1 MLFENP
7 PKNIGSLIAKS
18 ADLTNKP
25 FVHSVVKIN
34 GEYEFE
40 DENIDLTVN
49 ILCRDKEGKRLEI
62 YDLELELFKSN
73 KELVLVISKLNF
85 PDEPINDPFAAGFE
99 PEDDPNKPAAFAM
112 ISRGKFRIPDYR
124 GAAVGACRI
133 EVRDLGAVEPRPTI
147 DDVRRLDGGNYHID
161 VRPDSN
167 KLVIELKTES

>member
-7 PKNIGSLIAKS
+7 PKNIESLIAKS

-40 DENIDLTVN
+40 DEDIDLTVN

-85 PDEPINDPFAAGFE
+85 PDEPILWCGV
-99 PEDDPNKPAAFAM
+99 KTLWM
-112 ISRGKFRIPDYR
+112 
-124 GAAVGACRI
+124 
-133 EVRDLGAVEPRPTI
+133 
-147 DDVRRLDGGNYHID
+147 
-161 VRPDSN
+161 DSN
-167 KLVIELKTES
+167 NGKKCNSPKYSSGLENLANRIKSFID

>member
-1 MLFENP
+1 MLFENS
-7 PKNIGSLIAKS
+7 PKNIESLIAKS

-40 DENIDLTVN
+40 EDDIDLTVN

-85 PDEPINDPFAAGFE
+85 PDEPILWCGV
-99 PEDDPNKPAAFAM
+99 KTLWM
-112 ISRGKFRIPDYR
+112 
-124 GAAVGACRI
+124 
-133 EVRDLGAVEPRPTI
+133 
-147 DDVRRLDGGNYHID
+147 
-161 VRPDSN
+161 DSN
-167 KLVIELKTES
+167 NGKKSNPPKYSARLENLANRIKSFID

>member
-7 PKNIGSLIAKS
+7 PKNIESLIAKS

-40 DENIDLTVN
+40 DEDIDLTVN

-85 PDEPINDPFAAGFE
+85 PDEPILWCGV
-99 PEDDPNKPAAFAM
+99 KTLWM
-112 ISRGKFRIPDYR
+112 
-124 GAAVGACRI
+124 
-133 EVRDLGAVEPRPTI
+133 
-147 DDVRRLDGGNYHID
+147 
-161 VRPDSN
+161 DSN
-167 KLVIELKTES
+167 NGKKCNSPEYSVRLENLANRIKSFID

>member
-7 PKNIGSLIAKS
+7 PKNIESLIAKS

-34 GEYEFE
+34 GEYEIEEE
-40 DENIDLTVN
+40 DIDLTVN

-85 PDEPINDPFAAGFE
+85 PDEPILWCGVKTLWMNSNNGEKCDLPKYSARLENLA
-99 PEDDPNKPAAFAM
+99 N
-112 ISRGKFRIPDYR
+112 RIKSF
-124 GAAVGACRI
+124 
-133 EVRDLGAVEPRPTI
+133 I
-147 DDVRRLDGGNYHID
+147 D
-161 VRPDSN
+161 
-167 KLVIELKTES
+167 

>member
-7 PKNIGSLIAKS
+7 PKNIESLIAKS

-40 DENIDLTVN
+40 DEDIDLTVN

-85 PDEPINDPFAAGFE
+85 PDEPILWCGV
-99 PEDDPNKPAAFAM
+99 KTLWM
-112 ISRGKFRIPDYR
+112 
-124 GAAVGACRI
+124 
-133 EVRDLGAVEPRPTI
+133 
-147 DDVRRLDGGNYHID
+147 
-161 VRPDSN
+161 DSN
-167 KLVIELKTES
+167 NGKKCNSPKYSDRLENLANRIKSFID

>member
-7 PKNIGSLIAKS
+7 KKNIESLIAKS

-40 DENIDLTVN
+40 EDIDLTVN

-62 YDLELELFKSN
+62 HDLELELFKSN

-85 PDEPINDPFAAGFE
+85 PNEPILWCGV
-99 PEDDPNKPAAFAM
+99 KTLWM
-112 ISRGKFRIPDYR
+112 
-124 GAAVGACRI
+124 
-133 EVRDLGAVEPRPTI
+133 
-147 DDVRRLDGGNYHID
+147 
-161 VRPDSN
+161 DSN
-167 KLVIELKTES
+167 NGKKCNSPKYSSRLENLANRIKSFID

>member
-7 PKNIGSLIAKS
+7 PKNIESLIAKS

-40 DENIDLTVN
+40 DEDIDLTVN

-85 PDEPINDPFAAGFE
+85 PDEPILWCGV
-99 PEDDPNKPAAFAM
+99 KTLWM
-112 ISRGKFRIPDYR
+112 
-124 GAAVGACRI
+124 
-133 EVRDLGAVEPRPTI
+133 
-147 DDVRRLDGGNYHID
+147 
-161 VRPDSN
+161 DSN
-167 KLVIELKTES
+167 NGKKCHSPKYCARLENLANRIKSFID

>member
-7 PKNIGSLIAKS
+7 SKNIESLIAKS

-34 GEYEFE
+34 GEYEIEEE
-40 DENIDLTVN
+40 DFDLTIN

-85 PDEPINDPFAAGFE
+85 PDEPILWCGV
-99 PEDDPNKPAAFAM
+99 KTLWM
-112 ISRGKFRIPDYR
+112 
-124 GAAVGACRI
+124 
-133 EVRDLGAVEPRPTI
+133 
-147 DDVRRLDGGNYHID
+147 
-161 VRPDSN
+161 DSN
-167 KLVIELKTES
+167 NCLLYTSPSPRD

>member
-7 PKNIGSLIAKS
+7 PKNIESLIAKS

-40 DENIDLTVN
+40 EEDIDLTVN
-49 ILCRDKEGKRLEI
+49 LLCRDKEGKRLEI

-85 PDEPINDPFAAGFE
+85 PDEPILWCGV
-99 PEDDPNKPAAFAM
+99 KTLWM
-112 ISRGKFRIPDYR
+112 
-124 GAAVGACRI
+124 
-133 EVRDLGAVEPRPTI
+133 
-147 DDVRRLDGGNYHID
+147 
-161 VRPDSN
+161 DSN
-167 KLVIELKTES
+167 NGKKCNSPKYSFRLENLANRIKSFID

>member
-7 PKNIGSLIAKS
+7 PKNIDSLIAKS

-40 DENIDLTVN
+40 DEDIDLTLN

-85 PDEPINDPFAAGFE
+85 PDEPILWCGV
-99 PEDDPNKPAAFAM
+99 KTLWM
-112 ISRGKFRIPDYR
+112 
-124 GAAVGACRI
+124 
-133 EVRDLGAVEPRPTI
+133 
-147 DDVRRLDGGNYHID
+147 
-161 VRPDSN
+161 DSN
-167 KLVIELKTES
+167 NGEKCNSPKYSARLENLANRIKSFID

>member
-1 MLFENP
+1 MLFDNP
-7 PKNIGSLIAKS
+7 PKNIESLIAKS

-40 DENIDLTVN
+40 EEDIDLTVN

-85 PDEPINDPFAAGFE
+85 PDEPILWCGV
-99 PEDDPNKPAAFAM
+99 KTLWM
-112 ISRGKFRIPDYR
+112 
-124 GAAVGACRI
+124 
-133 EVRDLGAVEPRPTI
+133 
-147 DDVRRLDGGNYHID
+147 
-161 VRPDSN
+161 DSN
-167 KLVIELKTES
+167 NGKKRNSPKSSARLENLANRIKSFID